1 MAHRDNAPGKEFGF
15 ELNRFIKALLYV
27 GAVFVLG
34 FFLFIVLACM
44 RISSCAF
51 FTYNSYNEI
60 PAHKVGLL
68 LGTAPNVAPGQPN
81 DFFTN
86 RIMAAAS
93 LYHKGKIEYILVSG
107 DNRHESY
114 NEPRMMMNALL
125 KAGVPLDHIVA
136 DFAGFSTI
144 DSVLRARYVFML
156 NDMIIISQDFHN
168 ERAIFIAKANGIDA
182 IGFNAS
188 NPSSFIANFKV
199 SVREFFARIKCVFDV
214 YLLDSKPTYLGDPIA
229 IGNVPLP
236 KKATDKPK
244 YITSKPKQ
252 PGYSVKG
259 LEELALLRLQ
269 ASAKQPTDSALILNQ
284 RRKAVEAFQQTLL
297 KEDAESGDAPLHHVP
312 MASPLDLPDT
322 MTRSSAEELR
332 RNSSHA
338 ADPEND
344 DLSLTGTE
352 VTEALEGAAAGAAA
366 PAAPASPHEDA
377 AEAEPFDPANE
388 LMDGPELP
396 ALEIPSEV
404 PAHLAAPDVQ
414 GGAQSSSTAEPAAAA
429 PAGTAQRAAE
439 QSTAGQRAGQAQN
452 STVRQAQPEAAP
464 QQAQPV
470 QRRAPAPSRRA
481 PVDDEPRQLFGDPWE

>member
-1 MAHRDNAPGKEFGF
+1 MAHRENAPGKDFGF

-34 FFLFIVLACM
+34 FFIFIVLACM

-51 FTYNSYNEI
+51 FTYNSYNDI

-144 DSVLRARYVFML
+144 DSVLRARHVFML

-182 IGFNAS
+182 IGFNAA
-188 NPSSFIANFKV
+188 NPSSFIANFKI

-244 YITSKPKQ
+244 HITSKPKEL
-252 PGYSVKG
+252 GYSVKG

-269 ASAKQPTDSALILNQ
+269 SSAKQPTDSALILNQ

-322 MTRSSAEELR
+322 MTQSSAEQLR
-332 RNSSHA
+332 REASHA
-338 ADPEND
+338 ADPDD
-344 DLSLTGTE
+344 DLSLTGTD
-352 VTEALEGAAAGAAA
+352 AADAAAQAAA
-366 PAAPASPHEDA
+366 DG
-377 AEAEPFDPANE
+377 AEAEPFNPEDE

-404 PAHLAAPDVQ
+404 PAHLAAPTVQ
-414 GGAQSSSTAEPAAAA
+414 GGAQNTAGTEPAAAA
-429 PAGTAQRAAE
+429 VPQRVE
-439 QSTAGQRAGQAQN
+439 QQ
-452 STVRQAQPEAAP
+452 RQAQALR
-464 QQAQPV
+464 QNQSQVQPV
-470 QRRAPAPSRRA
+470 QRRAPA
-481 PVDDEPRQLFGDPWE
+481 DNEPRQLFGDPWE

>member
-1 MAHRDNAPGKEFGF
+1 MAHRENAPGKDFGF

-34 FFLFIVLACM
+34 FFIFIVLACM

-51 FTYNSYNEI
+51 FTYNSYNDI
-60 PAHKVGLL
+60 PTHKVGLL

-144 DSVLRARYVFML
+144 DSVLRARHVFML

-182 IGFNAS
+182 IGFNAA
-188 NPSSFIANFKV
+188 NPSSFIANFKI

-244 YITSKPKQ
+244 HITSKPKE

-269 ASAKQPTDSALILNQ
+269 SSAKQPTDSALLLNQ

-322 MTRSSAEELR
+322 MTQSSAEQLR
-332 RNSSHA
+332 RKASHA
-338 ADPEND
+338 ASEDDD
-344 DLSLTGTE
+344 DLSLTGTD
-352 VTEALEGAAAGAAA
+352 AADAAAQAAA
-366 PAAPASPHEDA
+366 DGAED
-377 AEAEPFDPANE
+377 EPFNPEDE

-404 PAHLAAPDVQ
+404 PAHLAAPTVQ
-414 GGAQSSSTAEPAAAA
+414 GGAQNTAGTESAAAA
-429 PAGTAQRAAE
+429 VPQRVE
-439 QSTAGQRAGQAQN
+439 QQRQVQPLRQN
-452 STVRQAQPEAAP
+452 QP
-464 QQAQPV
+464 QAQPV
-470 QRRAPAPSRRA
+470 QRRAPAPAVPSRRTPA
-481 PVDDEPRQLFGDPWE
+481 DNEPRRLFGDPWE